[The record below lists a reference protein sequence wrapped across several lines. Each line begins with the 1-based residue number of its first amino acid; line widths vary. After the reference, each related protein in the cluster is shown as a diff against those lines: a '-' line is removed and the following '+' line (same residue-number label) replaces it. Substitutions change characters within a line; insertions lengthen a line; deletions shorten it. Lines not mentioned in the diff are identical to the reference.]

1 MKQKKIFIGL
11 ASLVAAVG
19 FTACSSD
26 DADFLQRSSTG
37 KVISLTSA
45 MGMRGTS
52 DPQAS
57 QLSTSV
63 HVGVFAVTNETTPA
77 LISNGNNNEHTVSG
91 TNLVTTSAMTWPT
104 TEGTKVNFYAYAPY
118 QSTWIYNTANTF
130 SVATDQSDQ
139 SDNDGYIASD
149 LVYGIPA
156 TNPVEETDAAI
167 PLTFT
172 HKMAQIAVTIKKQEG
187 APDLTGA
194 TVTIANTKTETT
206 FNPSTGE
213 VPAEATGSTTPDIK
227 AAELT
232 AEPDATT
239 GTTVY
244 AAIAPQTISA
254 GTALVKIV
262 TAGNKTLIAKIG
274 TDAITFESGKAY
286 TFTVNVGTITAPET
300 IVTLSLSSTAISEW
314 NSQNLGASDNLY
326 AKFGSLPGGAN
337 CSYASP
343 LYKWTNSSNNL
354 IPIFENLT
362 GKLDDYKSLVFT
374 LNNLSQNSTY
384 RFYFDGP
391 NKEVIYKYGGRYV
404 VDLTSLNDITLSEV
418 TQIRF
423 GGKST
428 TGQCSIDETDIY
440 LSTREVGDCPE
451 AYIYANPVM
460 SSGANNG
467 SYSGEV
473 YKWEVNTSNL
483 MNCFEFSNGELA
495 NYSKLIFSIR
505 NFSDGAGS
513 VRLGYYVGSTWTEY
527 NSYSEAGLYTINL
540 ADLNVDLRTI
550 TKISFGGKTGSGSVI
565 IKPSEIILK

>member
-130 SVATDQSDQ
+130 SVATDQSD
-139 SDNDGYIASD
+139 NDGYIASD

-194 TVTIANTKTETT
+194 TVTIVNTKTETT

-213 VPAEATGSTTPDIK
+213 VPAEATGSTTQNIK

-239 GTTVY
+239 GTTIY

-274 TDAITFESGKAY
+274 TSDVAFASGKAY
-286 TFTVNVGTITAPET
+286 TFTVNVGAITADVTTIT
-300 IVTLSLSSTAISEW
+300 LSTSSTAVTEW
-314 NSQNLGASDNLY
+314 GTQGLGADNLY
-326 AKFGSLPGGAN
+326 ATFGTAPSNASYSSPFYSWNASSNNLVSIFEFSNGELASYKTLSFTINNMTEGAKVRIRFDKGNDNLKQLVYSSNGRYIIDLEKLEITLADVTKITFGGNTSDGSCQIDASDVFLSTLTFAELPAPYMYSTFYLAKGGN
-337 CSYASP
+337 CIYNAP
-343 LYKWTNSSNNL
+343 TFEWTNSSDNL
-354 IPIFENLT
+354 LT
-362 GKLDDYKSLVFT
+362 V
-374 LNNLSQNSTY
+374 
-384 RFYFDGP
+384 
-391 NKEVIYKYGGRYV
+391 
-404 VDLTSLNDITLSEV
+404 
-418 TQIRF
+418 
-423 GGKST
+423 
-428 TGQCSIDETDIY
+428 
-440 LSTREVGDCPE
+440 
-451 AYIYANPVM
+451 
-460 SSGANNG
+460 
-467 SYSGEV
+467 
-473 YKWEVNTSNL
+473 
-483 MNCFEFSNGELA
+483 FEFSNGELA
-495 NYSKLIFSIR
+495 NCSTLYFTFAEISGSDKSIR
-505 NFSDGAGS
+505 IIFDYNDDTNITKYFAAAGIKTVTLSELSNEKELSDIKS
-513 VRLGYYVGSTWTEY
+513 IRLGG
-527 NSYSEAGLYTINL
+527 NSS
-540 ADLNVDLRTI
+540 
-550 TKISFGGKTGSGSVI
+550 GGKIT
-565 IKPSEIILK
+565 IKASEMYIK

>member
-1 MKQKKIFIGL
+1 MKQKKFFIGL
-11 ASLVAAVG
+11 ASLVAAIG
-19 FTACSSD
+19 FTACSND
-26 DADFLQRSSTG
+26 DADFLQRPSTE

-45 MGMRGTS
+45 LGMRGTS

-77 LISNGNNNEHTVSG
+77 LINNGNNNKHTVSG
-91 TNLVTTSAMTWPT
+91 TDLVTTSAMTWPT

-118 QSTWIYNTANTF
+118 QSEWAYNTANTF
-130 SVATDQSDQ
+130 SVATDQ

-156 TNPVEETDAAI
+156 TNPVAETDNAV

-194 TVTIANTKTETT
+194 TVTIVNTKTETT

-213 VPAEATGSTTPDIK
+213 VPAEATGTTTSNIK

-232 AEPDATT
+232 EEPDVTT

-262 TAGNKTLIAKIG
+262 TADSKTLIAKVG
-274 TDAITFESGKAY
+274 TDDITFESGKAY
-286 TFTVNVGTITAPET
+286 TFTVNVGAVTAPET

-314 NSQNLGASDNLY
+314 NSQNMGASDNLY

-354 IPIFENLT
+354 IPIFENLN

-391 NKEVIYKYGGRYV
+391 NKEVTYKYGGRYI

-428 TGQCSIDETDIY
+428 SGQCSIDETDIY

-460 SSGANNG
+460 SNGASNG
-467 SYSGEV
+467 SYSGDV
-473 YKWEVNTSNL
+473 YNWTGTNSNL

-513 VRLGYYVGSTWTEY
+513 VRLGYYIGTGFTEF
-527 NSYSEAGLYTINL
+527 NSSGYSEAGLYTINL
-540 ADLNVDLRTI
+540 ADLGLDLSTI
-550 TKISFGGKTGSGSVI
+550 TKISFGGKTGSGSVT